1 MGEGGAEGED
11 GGFVGGGFF
20 LSELTG
26 EDEGLGA
33 DVGGEAAGDG
43 DDAVFGRWWWFRG
56 GGGEVERLE
65 GENGDEGAGHGKL
78 EVRS

>member
-1 MGEGGAEGED
+1 MGEGGAEGDD
-11 GGFVGGGFF
+11 GVFVGGGFF

-33 DVGGEAAGDG
+33 NVGGEAAGDG

-65 GENGDEGAGHGKL
+65 GENGDEGAGHGK
-78 EVRS
+78 

>member
-20 LSELTG
+20 LSELAG
-26 EDEGLGA
+26 EEEGFGA

>member
-1 MGEGGAEGED
+1 MGEGGAEGDD
-11 GGFVGGGFF
+11 GVFVGGGFF

-26 EDEGLGA
+26 EEEGLGA
-33 DVGGEAAGDG
+33 NVGGEAAGDG

-65 GENGDEGAGHGKL
+65 GEDGDEGAGHG
-78 EVRS
+78 VGI

>member
-11 GGFVGGGFF
+11 GVFVGGGFF

-65 GENGDEGAGHGKL
+65 GEDGDEGAGHG
-78 EVRS
+78 VGI

>member
-1 MGEGGAEGED
+1 MGEGRAEGDD
-11 GGFVGGGFF
+11 GVFVGGGFF

-43 DDAVFGRWWWFRG
+43 DDAVFGRWWRFRG

-65 GENGDEGAGHGKL
+65 GENGDEGAGHEK
-78 EVRS
+78 

>member
-11 GGFVGGGFF
+11 GGFVGGRGF

-26 EDEGLGA
+26 EYEGLGS

-56 GGGEVERLE
+56 RGGEVERLE
-65 GENGDEGAGHGKL
+65 GENGDEGAGHGK
-78 EVRS
+78 